1 MNVFLSLSDEELDW
15 LEDRWADEIGRGD
28 DQRCDMAMKRI
39 EQLRQVRTRPL
50 DYVLEAAA

>member
-1 MNVFLSLSDEELDW
+1 MNVYLSLSDEELDW
-15 LEDRWADEIGRGD
+15 LEDRWADEIGHGD

>member
-1 MNVFLSLSDEELDW
+1 MNVYLSLSPEELEW
-15 LEDRWADEIGRGD
+15 LEDRWAEEIGHCD
-28 DQRCDMAMKRI
+28 EARCDMAMKRI